1 MGRRFENR
9 SNARRGLAAA
19 ARTAADI
26 KAAAMKP
33 AAAKAAVDD
42 ATWAESLVGERRG
55 VKCGLAYVLAGLLAF
70 GCLTGASGCGA
81 VVAPWLGPRSVRVPA
96 TKTIDNPL
104 LLAVADREL
113 LWDQVVDELDDYFRI
128 AREQR
133 IQETGGVL
141 TEGRIDTHPAIGAT
155 LLEPWRRDSTPGFE
169 RLEAT
174 LQSIR
179 RRAIVRVIPGQ
190 GGYYVEV
197 QVIKELEDVSQPDRA
212 TAASPTRRYD
222 GSLVRGNESVQGGP
236 QTLGWITLGRDVSLE
251 QQILAELAARLR

>member
-1 MGRRFENR
+1 M
-9 SNARRGLAAA
+9 ARRVTNPPMMIGSPCEDAMVA
-19 ARTAADI
+19 ARLEASRVTSARDSVLRHVFACTI
-26 KAAAMKP
+26 PTVFCIAC
-33 AAAKAAVDD
+33 
-42 ATWAESLVGERRG
+42 LVG
-55 VKCGLAYVLAGLLAF
+55 V
-70 GCLTGASGCGA
+70 TGCGA
-81 VVAPWLGPRSVRVPA
+81 VVAPWMGPRAVRTPTA
-96 TKTIDNPL
+96 TAIDNPL
-104 LLAVADREL
+104 LLNVADREL
-113 LWDQVVDELDDYFRI
+113 LWNQLVDELDDYFRI

-222 GSLVRGNESVQGGP
+222 GSLVRGNESVQGAP
-236 QTLGWITLGRDVSLE
+236 QTLGWITLGRDLSLE

>member
-1 MGRRFENR
+1 MIPGESGAKPIGIFMAGRVISRAFADSKPTAIR
-9 SNARRGLAAA
+9 SSRPAASPGRAHAALLFPLAAA
-19 ARTAADI
+19 
-26 KAAAMKP
+26 
-33 AAAKAAVDD
+33 
-42 ATWAESLVGERRG
+42 
-55 VKCGLAYVLAGLLAF
+55 VLAACVTVGGL
-70 GCLTGASGCGA
+70 GCGA
-81 VVAPWLGPRSVRVPA
+81 VIAPWLGPRAVRAPTA
-96 TKTIDNPL
+96 KTIDNPL
-104 LLAVADREL
+104 LLTVADREL
-113 LWDQVVDELDDYFRI
+113 LWNQLVDELDDYFRI

-141 TEGRIDTHPAIGAT
+141 TEGRIDTQPAIGAT

-169 RLEAT
+169 RLEST

-236 QTLGWITLGRDVSLE
+236 QTLGWITLGRDLSLE

>member
-1 MGRRFENR
+1 MK
-9 SNARRGLAAA
+9 
-19 ARTAADI
+19 AADT

-33 AAAKAAVDD
+33 AAAQAAVDD
-42 ATWAESLVGERRG
+42 ATWAEGLVGERRG

-96 TKTIDNPL
+96 AKSIDNPL
-104 LLAVADREL
+104 LLAVADREM